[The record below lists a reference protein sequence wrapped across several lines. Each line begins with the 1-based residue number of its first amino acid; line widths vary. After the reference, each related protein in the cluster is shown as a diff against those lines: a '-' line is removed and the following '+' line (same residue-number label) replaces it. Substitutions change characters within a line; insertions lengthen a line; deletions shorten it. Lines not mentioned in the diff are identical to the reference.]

1 MGLTSSASISS
12 PIQTSAQTR
21 EPQISCT
28 EPSKT
33 CSSPDIFRG
42 PRYILRN
49 PNNQSQPSAGLALD
63 SQSPEELRH
72 SGCQPRSAEFGPRGA
87 GCCKVAQIGAHLP
100 WTAPRSGTH
109 GSETLTWSE
118 PQAGATGASGF
129 LPSRTRSARAAPL
142 LWQGSPV
149 PSHPIAP
156 SPASSPPPQ
165 APAVPAL
172 PRSESRAR
180 QKRAECAPAAARR
193 DGELQ
198 PQERPPARP
207 PAACSPCSPSCL
219 PALPPALPGPCSS
232 PLRSPHLRRFD
243 SPGRE
248 RRNPQSS
255 VKQRGTAERRTPC
268 GFRERD

>member
-1 MGLTSSASISS
+1 MLQSSADWSAS
-12 PIQTSAQTR
+12 PLDGAAEQHTR
-21 EPQISCT
+21 LGDP
-28 EPSKT
+28 
-33 CSSPDIFRG
+33 
-42 PRYILRN
+42 
-49 PNNQSQPSAGLALD
+49 
-63 SQSPEELRH
+63 
-72 SGCQPRSAEFGPRGA
+72 
-87 GCCKVAQIGAHLP
+87 HLV
-100 WTAPRSGTH
+100 R
-109 GSETLTWSE
+109 
-118 PQAGATGASGF
+118 ATGASGF

-172 PRSESRAR
+172 PRSGSRAR

-268 GFRERD
+268 ALRERD